1 MLSPRVLRNPSPG
14 PRRLR
19 AYLAT
24 PLIRNAYYLI
34 LSSTVT
40 SALGLPFWVL
50 AARKYPAADVGR
62 ASATVSALLLIS
74 GVAQL
79 GLPTVLPRY
88 LPGAARHTLRLV
100 LRTYGGT
107 VALSLVLGVIA
118 AATSAVWSPPLG
130 FLGDDAAWFALFV
143 ALAAAM
149 TISNLQDSVMTGL
162 RQARWV
168 PVENAAFSTAKIAA
182 VVALASSQPHKG
194 IVLAW
199 LLPQLAV
206 LVPVNLAIFARFIP
220 RHVSASEGAPLAWEG
235 GQLRRVLLGNFAGG
249 LSSLVITFLMPIL
262 VVNIK
267 GAREGAYFFVPWTV
281 STALRLIAQN
291 MATSMTVEAGFDEA
305 QWRTHLRRAAIGIF
319 RLLVPTVA
327 VLLVLAH
334 PLLSVFGAEYARAGT
349 GALRLLALGTLPH
362 AVSMLGLGLAR
373 IRHNGRFIAVVQTT
387 DAATMLVLSAI
398 LIPSMGFAGAGVAW
412 LVAQTVAAVMSTTAL
427 VRALRSPQVA

>member
-1 MLSPRVLRNPSPG
+1 M
-14 PRRLR
+14 LR

-40 SALGLPFWVL
+40 SALGLPFWAL
-50 AARKYPAADVGR
+50 AARRYPAADVGR

-79 GLPTVLPRY
+79 GLPTLLPRY
-88 LPGAARHTLRLV
+88 LPGAAQHTLRLV
-100 LRTYGGT
+100 GRTYGGT
-107 VALSLVLGVIA
+107 VALSLVLGVTA
-118 AATSAVWSPPLG
+118 AATSAAWSPPLG
-130 FLGDDAAWFALFV
+130 FIGDDATWFALFV
-143 ALAAAM
+143 VLAAAM

-168 PVENAAFSTAKIAA
+168 PVENAAFSIAKIAA
-182 VVALASSQPHKG
+182 VVALASSQPEKG

-199 LLPQLAV
+199 LLAQIAV

-220 RHVSASEGAPLAWEG
+220 RRLSESASAPVAWEG
-235 GQLRRVLLGNFAGG
+235 GQMRRVLVGNFAGG

-291 MATSMTVEAGFDEA
+291 MSTSMTVEAGFDEA
-305 QWRTHLRRAAIGIF
+305 SWRAHLHRAAIGIF
-319 RLLVPTVA
+319 RLLLPTVA
-327 VLLVLAH
+327 ILLVAAH
-334 PLLSVFGAEYARAGT
+334 PLLSLFGSQYADAGT

-373 IRHNGRFIAVVQTT
+373 IRHNGRFIAVVLTA
-387 DAATMLVLSAI
+387 DAVTMLALSAI
-398 LIPSMGFAGAGVAW
+398 LIPSMGFEGAGVAW
-412 LVAQTVAAVMSTTAL
+412 LAAQSVAAVMSAAAL
-427 VRALRSPQVA
+427 FGALRSPRAA